1 MDHPKTRAEGVLSPG
16 NWPVWPR
23 AGPST
28 LVWIFEGNFFLR
40 DHPQTRAEGV
50 LSPGNWPVWPRA
62 GPSTLVWT
70 FEGKI
75 FFLRDHPQ
83 TRAEG
88 VLSPGNWPVW
98 PRDGPSTLV
107 WNFEAK
113 IFLRVTYTCRK
124 WGGGEQRAATSLN
137 SFAPLSV
144 RYPDVQKEPL
154 FSKQHQKTL
163 RVQKRKSF
171 SLGDCSRVG
180 GGVPS
185 GGSHIVGFPLPT

>member
-75 FFLRDHPQ
+75 FFLRDIL
-83 TRAEG
+83 RLG
-88 VLSPGNWPVW
+88 
-98 PRDGPSTLV
+98 
-107 WNFEAK
+107 
-113 IFLRVTYTCRK
+113 LRVCSPQEI
-124 WGGGEQRAATSLN
+124 GQSGPGLGHP
-137 SFAPLSV
+137 PLSG
-144 RYPDVQKEPL
+144 L
-154 FSKQHQKTL
+154 L
-163 RVQKRKSF
+163 RPRF
-171 SLGDCSRVG
+171 
-180 GGVPS
+180 
-185 GGSHIVGFPLPT
+185 F